1 MKTKVITWLPD
12 RLTDLA
18 SLLLVLMM
26 LNITLDVILKALFNA
41 PIQGTLEVT
50 AYYYM
55 VGSVLLPVALV
66 ELTRSSISAD
76 VFFNLMP
83 GWLRFGLMAFI
94 FALCIAVYTGLAWI
108 TWFDAM
114 RALARSEVTM
124 GGVGMPIWPSR
135 FILPISFSMGA
146 LACAWNLLL
155 LLASQ
160 EARSDLIA
168 DTTEEFPEG
177 ETG

>member
-1 MKTKVITWLPD
+1 MSSKLITWLPD
-12 RLTDLA
+12 RLTDVA

-55 VGSVLLPVALV
+55 VGSVLLPIAIV
-66 ELTRSSISAD
+66 ELTRSPISAD

-83 GWLRFGLMAFI
+83 FGLRFTLMAFI
-94 FALCIAVYTGLAWI
+94 LALCVVAYAGLAWI
-108 TWFDAM
+108 TWSDAM
-114 RALARSEVTM
+114 RAFGRNEVSM

-135 FILPISFSMGA
+135 FILPVSFAMGA

-155 LLASQ
+155 LLTSPD
-160 EARSDLIA
+160 ARADLVA
-168 DTTEEFPEG
+168 DATEQLINEEI
-177 ETG
+177 E